1 MANTL
6 TNMSPTVIHDDVLP
20 ALKLGLLPL
29 SAFSVDFTDEPLAVG
44 DVRRVGIATARTG
57 GALGSSFE
65 SGDTTVASTAIT
77 VATPRSCSWHVDPKR
92 EAFPTMER
100 WLAQARECTAAL
112 AKDILQIPLALFVTA
127 NIGNDDGDDAK
138 TVAAAAYDVD
148 DQADQWG
155 MLKTKKV
162 AGNVSAIHNIAYA
175 TALLKDAALKDRSA
189 SGSDMLTTG
198 ELPTI
203 LGMRQFYTD
212 AFPQALTDENT
223 GVIFTGNETVAGVVG
238 GGHVPVD
245 GLEGAAGVRE
255 FVVSDADTGLSMIYR
270 QWVNTATGAYWGAV
284 YAFTGFA
291 FLRNSATRILSE

>member
-1 MANTL
+1 MPNVL
-6 TNMSPTVIHDDVLP
+6 TNMSPTIIHDEVLP

-44 DVRRVGIATARTG
+44 DVKRVGIATAREAG
-57 GALGSSFE
+57 ELGASFE
-65 SGDTTVASTAIT
+65 DGDTTVASTAIT

-100 WLAQARECTAAL
+100 WLAQARECTYAL

-127 NIGNDDGDDAK
+127 NIGNSDGADAK
-138 TVAAAAYDVD
+138 TVEAAAYDVD
-148 DQADQWG
+148 DQTDQWG

-162 AGNVSAIHNIAYA
+162 AGNISAIHNIAYA
-175 TALLKDAALKDRSA
+175 TAIRKDAALKDKSA

-198 ELPTI
+198 EMPPVM
-203 LGMRQFYTD
+203 GMRQFYTD
-212 AFPQALTDENT
+212 AFPTALTNENT
-223 GVIFTGNETVAGVVG
+223 GVVFTGTETVAGIVG

-255 FVVSDADTGLSMIYR
+255 FVVSDPDTGLSMLYR
-270 QWVNTATGAYWGAV
+270 QWVNTAKGEYWGAV

-291 FLRNSATRILSE
+291 FLRDSATRILHA